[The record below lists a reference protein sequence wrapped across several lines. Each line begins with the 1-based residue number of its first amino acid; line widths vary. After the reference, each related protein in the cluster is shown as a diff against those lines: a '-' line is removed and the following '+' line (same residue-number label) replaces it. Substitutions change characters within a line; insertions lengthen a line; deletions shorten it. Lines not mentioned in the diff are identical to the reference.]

1 MGFNSGFKG
10 LTVWCTELALPLVN
24 STYETPCRLMV
35 QKDNLKKLLKLWFTD
50 KQAIALHFKP
60 VNSVQPVYAS
70 MFFIRRRVY
79 PYIIL
84 KMT

>member
-1 MGFNSGFKG
+1 
-10 LTVWCTELALPLVN
+10 
-24 STYETPCRLMV
+24 MV